1 MIVRPVTDIK
11 WYLENAEFLEESYTY
26 DCEWHSDQTQKTFRT
41 NPTFVIQLEDVVAHQ
56 LPFIITKNNLMLSD
70 HVWPLLH
77 KTKHKPYKSHG
88 LWQTWGEKL
97 QIRKPCPTKYYKGK
111 DIYVW
116 LPIDS
121 QSSNNAWHFWI
132 DVVSKIRL
140 IQMSMSAYKNVFEY
154 VYVFPN
160 VGPYMSKAIKELLPD
175 LKVLIMGENEYWH
188 FEHLL
193 VPSMSNHLDGVL
205 TPGLPKWLYDTFAQ
219 KKNAVP
225 TRKIFISREDA
236 PARQLSN
243 TEELFMALK
252 GWEKLNLSELS
263 LKEQIK
269 IFNETSH
276 VMTTHGAGLVNTV
289 WCPPGATIIEISQ
302 KELIDKKPYPILSML
317 KKHQHHVITAGKV
330 PLGTNKPKNVKRLKD
345 YNNLKI
351 DLKDVLRLI

>member
-26 DCEWHSDQTQKTFRT
+26 DCEWHTDQTQKIFTT

-56 LPFIITKNNLMLSD
+56 LPFIITKNNLMHSD

-77 KTKHKPYKSHG
+77 KTKHKPQKSHG
-88 LWQTWGEKL
+88 LWQKWGEKL
-97 QIRKPCPTKYYKGK
+97 EIKKPYPVKYLNGK
-111 DIYVW
+111 DKYVW
-116 LPIDS
+116 VPIDS

-160 VGPYMSKAIKELLPD
+160 LGAYMAKAIKELLPD
-175 LKVLIMGENEYWH
+175 LKFLTMGENEYWH
-188 FEHLL
+188 FQHLL
-193 VPSMSNHLDGVL
+193 VPSMSNRLDGVI
-205 TPGLPKWLYDTFAQ
+205 TPGLPKWLYDTFSQ
-219 KKNAVP
+219 IKNAVP

-252 GWEKLNLSELS
+252 GWEIINLSKLT
-263 LKEQIK
+263 LKEQIRT
-269 IFNETSH
+269 FNEASH
-276 VMTTHGAGLVNTV
+276 VMATHGAGLVNTV
-289 WCPPGATIIEISQ
+289 WCPPGATVIEISQ
-302 KELIDKKPYPILSML
+302 KELLDKKPYPILSLL
-317 KKHQHHVITAGKV
+317 KKHQHHVIHAEKV
-330 PLGTNKPKNVKRLKD
+330 PLGKNKPKNVKRLKD

-351 DLKDVLRLI
+351 DLKDVLPLI